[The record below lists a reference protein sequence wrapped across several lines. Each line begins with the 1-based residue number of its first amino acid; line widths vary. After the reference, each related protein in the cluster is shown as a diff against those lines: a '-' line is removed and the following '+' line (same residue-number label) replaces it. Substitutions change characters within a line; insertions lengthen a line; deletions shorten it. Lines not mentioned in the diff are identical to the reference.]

1 MKETAM
7 KKPEAGQ
14 AREKIVGEDT
24 PEPFCTKPFAAESA
38 REEDEDGPC
47 KDGSG

>member
-1 MKETAM
+1 MEMTAV
-7 KKPEAGQ
+7 KKPEAGE
-14 AREKIVGEDT
+14 AREKIVRDDT

-38 REEDEDGPC
+38 RNEDEDGPC